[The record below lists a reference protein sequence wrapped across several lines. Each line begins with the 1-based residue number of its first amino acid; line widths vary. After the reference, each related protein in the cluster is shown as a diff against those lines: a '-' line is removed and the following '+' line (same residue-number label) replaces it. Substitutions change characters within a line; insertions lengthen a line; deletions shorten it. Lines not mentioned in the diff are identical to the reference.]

1 MAAYDAASS
10 ICRSLTFGDTGQI
23 WLNSGLMCARPTEW
37 AVDFFQR
44 VVNAVFSGVAP
55 DDLKG
60 QAAEAAAAA
69 AEAAAGAGDQG
80 SGVRVRAAAAGS
92 GVVAGSGAAAAV
104 AGSGAAVSA
113 GSGSMAAAALT
124 GSGGVPAV
132 ALAAAAVGA
141 AGEGGGISYGFKRD
155 QPAVWHVLS
164 QVRALTP

>member
-92 GVVAGSGAAAAV
+92 GVVAGSGAA
-104 AGSGAAVSA
+104 VSA